1 MTPTKV
7 KKLVAYFNQFESFSI
22 AVSGG
27 IDSMILA
34 YIANR
39 FSNAKVKIV
48 HAFSP
53 AVPDAALQ
61 RVKQHAK
68 RYQWDLQIV
77 NAREFADPNYINN
90 PLNRCYFCK
99 SNLYTRISE
108 CNQGVIFSGTNLDDL
123 SDYRPGLEAAKELSV
138 KHPYV
143 EVGID
148 KAAIYSIAE
157 HFGLAELHAL
167 PAQPCLASRVETGIK
182 INADD
187 LGFINKI
194 EEKTRLLIPLQKNI
208 RCRITHQG
216 TFVEIDKLPET
227 RLFDDLSNVLSHMCE
242 QDGRIFSGIRTYQ
255 KGSAFINGVAHV

>member
-7 KKLVAYFNQFESFSI
+7 KKLVAYFNQFKSFSI

-99 SNLYTRISE
+99 SK
-108 CNQGVIFSGTNLDDL
+108 V
-123 SDYRPGLEAAKELSV
+123 
-138 KHPYV
+138 
-143 EVGID
+143 
-148 KAAIYSIAE
+148 
-157 HFGLAELHAL
+157 L
-167 PAQPCLASRVETGIK
+167 PDPAGPS
-182 INADD
+182 
-187 LGFINKI
+187 
-194 EEKTRLLIPLQKNI
+194 
-208 RCRITHQG
+208 
-216 TFVEIDKLPET
+216 
-227 RLFDDLSNVLSHMCE
+227 
-242 QDGRIFSGIRTYQ
+242 
-255 KGSAFINGVAHV
+255 